1 MHTNTIPTG
10 NSTNN
15 ENTPIKL
22 NKIIAETIAQIMPNT
37 SLNTNPVTVN
47 AAENKKANILKQIP
61 NNEKATTKL
70 NTVNINYHSFYV
82 IHIL

>member
-15 ENTPIKL
+15 ANTPITL
-22 NKIIAETIAQIMPNT
+22 NKIIAETIAQIMPNR

-47 AAENKKANILKQIP
+47 AAENKNANILKQIP